1 MSRTEI
7 IIKSTALL
15 NELTRMAME
24 IKSDGKGCP
33 YKLLQVGHTDGETY
47 EEELAAAKPMTDIF
61 AIPMVTSDPHF
72 KENLALAKFRNQ
84 VTIEDAKVDAKMYD
98 TLAAALGEPLMR
110 LFTKSTWAT
119 HQGLHT
125 FVELYAY
132 YRLDV
137 LKVSPRAIE
146 EIMAAAIYDRNQ
158 SYEENMSTLLAIIDA
173 AQPYEA
179 VTQYQQMKMMR
190 DMIKG
195 EPVVRKAYEHYLQQ
209 NPKFEDQSLQGAIKS
224 ITTELKNNP
233 TLHVEQVSST
243 NSILHEEMMEMN
255 ALLIQNQAMQEARI
269 NQLTAA
275 MNVNTAAMASIPRGP
290 KPPTTKYCH
299 LHGSNNTHDGT
310 ECKKMG
316 STGFTMKGKAVTQ
329 AMINNRVP
337 GAVVD
342 GVAGKM

>member
-7 IIKSTALL
+7 IIQSIPLR
-15 NELTRMAME
+15 NELNRMAME

-33 YKLLQVGHTDGETY
+33 YKMNEVGHTDGVNY
-47 EEELAAAKPMTDIF
+47 AAQLAAAKPTTDIL

-84 VTIEDAKVDAKMYD
+84 VAIEDAKVDARMYD
-98 TLAAALGEPLMR
+98 ILAAALGEALMR
-110 LFTKSTWAT
+110 LFAKSTWAK
-119 HQGLHT
+119 HQGIHT

-146 EIMAAAIYDRNQ
+146 EIMAAAVYDRNQ
-158 SYEENMSTLLAIIDA
+158 SYEENMATLLAIIDA

-209 NPKFEDQSLQGAIKS
+209 NPDFEDQSLQGAIKS

-233 TLHVEQVSST
+233 TLHVEQASSI

-255 ALLIQNQAMQEARI
+255 AMLIQNQALQEARI
-269 NQLTAA
+269 NQLQAA
-275 MNVNTAAMASIPRGP
+275 MNANTATSASIPRGP

>member
-7 IIKSTALL
+7 IIGSPALL
-15 NELTRMAME
+15 NQLTRMAME
-24 IKSDGKGCP
+24 IKSDGKGCS
-33 YKLLQVGHTDGETY
+33 YKMLQVGPTDGENY
-47 EEELAAAKPMTDIF
+47 EAELTAAKPTLDVL
-61 AIPMVTSDPHF
+61 AIPMNTRDPNF
-72 KENLALAKFRNQ
+72 KENLELAKFRNK
-84 VTIEDAKVDAKMYD
+84 VTIDDARIDAKMYD
-98 TLAAALGEPLMR
+98 TLAATLGDSLMR
-110 LFTKSTWAT
+110 LFTKSTWAK

-132 YRLDV
+132 YRGDV
-137 LKVSPRAIE
+137 LKVSPKAIE
-146 EIMAAAIYDRNQ
+146 DILAAAVYDRNL
-158 SYEENMSTLLAIIDA
+158 SFEENMSTLLAIIDA
-173 AQPYEA
+173 VQPYEG

-195 EPVVRKAYEHYLQQ
+195 EPVIREAYEHYLLRK
-209 NPKFEDQSLQGAIKS
+209 PKFDDQSLQGAIKS

-233 TLHVEQVSST
+233 TTHFDQVSSI
-243 NSILHEEMMEMN
+243 NNMRHDELMEVN
-255 ALLIQNQAMQEARI
+255 GQLLQVQAMQEARI
-269 NQLTAA
+269 NQLMAA
-275 MNVNTAAMASIPRGP
+275 VNMMPIAPTPSAPRV
-290 KPPTTKYCH
+290 TTKYCH
-299 LHGSNNTHDGT
+299 LHGSNNTHNGT

>member
-7 IIKSTALL
+7 IIKGPALL
-15 NELTRMAME
+15 NQLTRMAM
-24 IKSDGKGCP
+24 KTKTDGKGCS
-33 YKLLQVGHTDGETY
+33 YKMLQVGPTDGENY
-47 EEELAAAKPMTDIF
+47 EAELTAAKPTLEFLDIP
-61 AIPMVTSDPHF
+61 INTRDPNF

-84 VTIEDAKVDAKMYD
+84 VTIDDARIDAEMYD
-98 TLAAALGEPLMR
+98 TLAAILGESLMR
-110 LFTKSTWAT
+110 LFTKSTWAK

-137 LKVSPRAIE
+137 LKVSPKAIE
-146 EIMAAAIYDRNQ
+146 EILAAAVYDRNQ

-173 AQPYEA
+173 VQPYEG

-195 EPVVRKAYEHYLQQ
+195 EPVIREAYEHYLLRK
-209 NPKFEDQSLQGAIKS
+209 PKFDDQSLQGAIKS

-233 TLHVEQVSST
+233 TTHFDQVSSI
-243 NSILHEEMMEMN
+243 NNMRHEELMEVN
-255 ALLIQNQAMQEARI
+255 GQLLQVQAMQEARI
-269 NQLTAA
+269 NQLMAA
-275 MNVNTAAMASIPRGP
+275 VNMMPIAPTPYAPRV
-290 KPPTTKYCH
+290 TTKYCH

-316 STGFTMKGKAVTQ
+316 SPGFMIKGKAVTQ
-329 AMINNRVP
+329 AMIGNRVP
-337 GAVVD
+337 GAVVE
-342 GVAGKM
+342 GVKGKM

>member
-1 MSRTEI
+1 
-7 IIKSTALL
+7 
-15 NELTRMAME
+15 
-24 IKSDGKGCP
+24 
-33 YKLLQVGHTDGETY
+33 
-47 EEELAAAKPMTDIF
+47 
-61 AIPMVTSDPHF
+61 
-72 KENLALAKFRNQ
+72 
-84 VTIEDAKVDAKMYD
+84 
-98 TLAAALGEPLMR
+98 
-110 LFTKSTWAT
+110 
-119 HQGLHT
+119 
-125 FVELYAY
+125 
-132 YRLDV
+132 
-137 LKVSPRAIE
+137 
-146 EIMAAAIYDRNQ
+146 
-158 SYEENMSTLLAIIDA
+158 LAIIDA

-195 EPVVRKAYEHYLQQ
+195 EPVVRKAYEHYLLQ
-209 NPKFEDQSLQGAIKS
+209 NPKFEDQSIQEASKS
-224 ITTELKNNP
+224 ITTELRNNP
-233 TLHVEQVSST
+233 TLHVDQASSINNVQVQ
-243 NSILHEEMMEMN
+243 EDMMEIN
-255 ALLIQNQAMQEARI
+255 NQLIQVQAMQEARI
-269 NQLTAA
+269 NQLQAA

>member
-1 MSRTEI
+1 
-7 IIKSTALL
+7 
-15 NELTRMAME
+15 
-24 IKSDGKGCP
+24 
-33 YKLLQVGHTDGETY
+33 
-47 EEELAAAKPMTDIF
+47 
-61 AIPMVTSDPHF
+61 
-72 KENLALAKFRNQ
+72 
-84 VTIEDAKVDAKMYD
+84 
-98 TLAAALGEPLMR
+98 
-110 LFTKSTWAT
+110 
-119 HQGLHT
+119 
-125 FVELYAY
+125 
-132 YRLDV
+132 
-137 LKVSPRAIE
+137 
-146 EIMAAAIYDRNQ
+146 
-158 SYEENMSTLLAIIDA
+158 
-173 AQPYEA
+173 
-179 VTQYQQMKMMR
+179 MMR

-209 NPKFEDQSLQGAIKS
+209 NPDFEDQSLQGAIKS

-233 TLHVEQVSST
+233 TLHVEQASSI

-255 ALLIQNQAMQEARI
+255 AMLIQNQALQEARI
-269 NQLTAA
+269 NQLQAA
-275 MNVNTAAMASIPRGP
+275 MNANTATTASIPRGP

>member
-7 IIKSTALL
+7 IIKGPALL

-24 IKSDGKGCP
+24 IKSDGKGCS
-33 YKLLQVGHTDGETY
+33 YKLLQVGPTDGENY
-47 EEELAAAKPMTDIF
+47 EAQLAEAKPTTDVL
-61 AIPMVTSDPHF
+61 AIPMNTRDPNF

-84 VTIEDAKVDAKMYD
+84 VTIDDARIDAKMYD
-98 TLAAALGEPLMR
+98 TLAATLGDSLMR
-110 LFTKSTWAT
+110 LFTKSTWAK

-137 LKVSPRAIE
+137 LKVSPKAIE
-146 EIMAAAIYDRNQ
+146 EILAAAVYDRNQ

-173 AQPYEA
+173 VQPYEG

-195 EPVVRKAYEHYLQQ
+195 EPVIREAYEHYLLRK
-209 NPKFEDQSLQGAIKS
+209 PKFEDQSLQGAIKS

-233 TLHVEQVSST
+233 TTHFDQVSSI
-243 NSILHEEMMEMN
+243 NNMRHEELMEVN
-255 ALLIQNQAMQEARI
+255 GQLLQVQAMQEARI
-269 NQLTAA
+269 NQLMAA
-275 MNVNTAAMASIPRGP
+275 VNMMPIAPTPSAPRV
-290 KPPTTKYCH
+290 TTKYCH

-337 GAVVD
+337 GAMVD

>member
-7 IIKSTALL
+7 IIKGPALL
-15 NELTRMAME
+15 NQLTRMAM
-24 IKSDGKGCP
+24 KTKTDGKGCS
-33 YKLLQVGHTDGETY
+33 YKMLQVGPTDGENY
-47 EEELAAAKPMTDIF
+47 EAELTAAKPTLDYLDIP
-61 AIPMVTSDPHF
+61 INTRDPNF

-84 VTIEDAKVDAKMYD
+84 VTIDDARIDAEMYD
-98 TLAAALGEPLMR
+98 TLAAILGESLMR
-110 LFTKSTWAT
+110 LFTKSTWAK

-137 LKVSPRAIE
+137 LKVSPKAIE
-146 EIMAAAIYDRNQ
+146 EILAAAVYDRNQ

-173 AQPYEA
+173 VQPYEG

-195 EPVVRKAYEHYLQQ
+195 EPVIREAYEHYLLRK
-209 NPKFEDQSLQGAIKS
+209 PKFDDQSLQGAIKS

-233 TLHVEQVSST
+233 TTHFDQVSSI
-243 NSILHEEMMEMN
+243 NNMRHEELMEVN
-255 ALLIQNQAMQEARI
+255 GQLLQVQAMQEARI
-269 NQLTAA
+269 NQLMAA
-275 MNVNTAAMASIPRGP
+275 VNMMPIAPTPYAPRV
-290 KPPTTKYCH
+290 TTKYCH

-316 STGFTMKGKAVTQ
+316 SPGFMIKGKAVTQ
-329 AMINNRVP
+329 AMIGNRVP
-337 GAVVD
+337 GAVVE
-342 GVAGKM
+342 GVKGKM

>member
-1 MSRTEI
+1 
-7 IIKSTALL
+7 
-15 NELTRMAME
+15 MAME

-33 YKLLQVGHTDGETY
+33 YKLLEVGHTDGENY
-47 EEELAAAKPMTDIF
+47 EAELAAAKPMTDIF

-84 VTIEDAKVDAKMYD
+84 VTIDDARIDAKMYD
-98 TLAAALGEPLMR
+98 TLAATLGESLMR
-110 LFTKSTWAT
+110 LFTKSTWAK

-137 LKVSPRAIE
+137 LKVSPKAIE
-146 EIMAAAIYDRNQ
+146 DILAAAVYDRNL
-158 SYEENMSTLLAIIDA
+158 SFEENMSTLLAIIDA
-173 AQPYEA
+173 VQPYEG

-195 EPVVRKAYEHYLQQ
+195 EPVIREAYEHYLLRK
-209 NPKFEDQSLQGAIKS
+209 PKFEDQSLQGAIKS

-233 TLHVEQVSST
+233 TTHFDQVSSI
-243 NSILHEEMMEMN
+243 NNMRHDELMEVN
-255 ALLIQNQAMQEARI
+255 GQLLQVQAMQEARI
-269 NQLTAA
+269 NQLMAA
-275 MNVNTAAMASIPRGP
+275 VNMMPIAPTPSAPRV
-290 KPPTTKYCH
+290 TTKYCH

-316 STGFTMKGKAVTQ
+316 SPGFMIKGKAVTQ
-329 AMINNRVP
+329 AMIGNRVP
-337 GAVVD
+337 GAVVE
-342 GVAGKM
+342 GVKGKM

>member
-7 IIKSTALL
+7 IIKGPALL
-15 NELTRMAME
+15 NQLTRMAME
-24 IKSDGKGCP
+24 TKTDGKGCS
-33 YKLLQVGHTDGETY
+33 YKLLQVGPTDGENY
-47 EEELAAAKPMTDIF
+47 EAELTAAKPTQDF
-61 AIPMVTSDPHF
+61 LAIPMNTRDPNF

-84 VTIEDAKVDAKMYD
+84 VTIDDARIDAKMYD
-98 TLAAALGEPLMR
+98 TLAATLGDSLMR
-110 LFTKSTWAT
+110 LFTKSTWAK

-146 EIMAAAIYDRNQ
+146 EILAAAVYDRNQ

-173 AQPYEA
+173 VQPYEG

-195 EPVVRKAYEHYLQQ
+195 EPVIREAYEHYLLRK
-209 NPKFEDQSLQGAIKS
+209 PKFEDQSLQGAIKS

-233 TLHVEQVSST
+233 TTHFDQVSSI
-243 NSILHEEMMEMN
+243 NNMRHDELMEVN
-255 ALLIQNQAMQEARI
+255 GQLLQVQAMQEARI
-269 NQLTAA
+269 NQLMAA
-275 MNVNTAAMASIPRGP
+275 VNMMPIAPTPSAPRV
-290 KPPTTKYCH
+290 TTKYCH

-316 STGFTMKGKAVTQ
+316 SPGFMIKGKAVTQ
-329 AMINNRVP
+329 AMIGNRVP
-337 GAVVD
+337 GAVVE
-342 GVAGKM
+342 GVKGKM

>member
-7 IIKSTALL
+7 IIKGPALL
-15 NELTRMAME
+15 NQLTRMAME
-24 IKSDGKGCP
+24 TKTDGNGCS
-33 YKLLQVGHTDGETY
+33 YKLLQVGHTDGENY
-47 EEELAAAKPMTDIF
+47 EAELTAAKPTLDYLD
-61 AIPMVTSDPHF
+61 IPMNTGDPNF

-84 VTIEDAKVDAKMYD
+84 VTNDDARIDAKMYD
-98 TLAAALGEPLMR
+98 TLAAVLGESLMR
-110 LFTKSTWAT
+110 LFTKSTWAK

-137 LKVSPRAIE
+137 LKVSPKAIE
-146 EIMAAAIYDRNQ
+146 EILAAAVYDRNQ

-173 AQPYEA
+173 VQPYEG

-195 EPVVRKAYEHYLQQ
+195 EPVIREAYEHYLLRK
-209 NPKFEDQSLQGAIKS
+209 PKFDDQSLQGAIKS

-233 TLHVEQVSST
+233 TTHFDQVSSI
-243 NSILHEEMMEMN
+243 NNMRHEELMEVN
-255 ALLIQNQAMQEARI
+255 GQLLQVQAMQEAKI
-269 NQLTAA
+269 NQLMAA
-275 MNVNTAAMASIPRGP
+275 VNMMPIAPTPSAPRV
-290 KPPTTKYCH
+290 TTKYCH

-316 STGFTMKGKAVTQ
+316 RPGFMIKGKAVTQ
-329 AMINNRVP
+329 AMIGNRVP
-337 GAVVD
+337 GAVVE
-342 GVAGKM
+342 GVKGKM

>member
-7 IIKSTALL
+7 IIKGPALL
-15 NELTRMAME
+15 NQLTRMAME
-24 IKSDGKGCP
+24 TKTDGKGCS
-33 YKLLQVGHTDGETY
+33 YKLLQVGHTDGENY
-47 EEELAAAKPMTDIF
+47 EAELTAAKPTLDVL
-61 AIPMVTSDPHF
+61 AIPMNTRDPNF

-84 VTIEDAKVDAKMYD
+84 VTNDDARIDAKMYD
-98 TLAAALGEPLMR
+98 TLAAVLGESLMR
-110 LFTKSTWAT
+110 LFTKSTWAK

-137 LKVSPRAIE
+137 LKVSPKAIE
-146 EIMAAAIYDRNQ
+146 EILAAAVYDRNQ

-173 AQPYEA
+173 VQPYEG

-195 EPVVRKAYEHYLQQ
+195 EPVIREAYEHYLLRK
-209 NPKFEDQSLQGAIKS
+209 PKFDDQSLQGAIKS

-233 TLHVEQVSST
+233 TTHFDQVSSI
-243 NSILHEEMMEMN
+243 NNMRHEELMEVN
-255 ALLIQNQAMQEARI
+255 GQLLQVQAMQEARI
-269 NQLTAA
+269 NQLMAA
-275 MNVNTAAMASIPRGP
+275 VNMMPIAPTPSAPRV
-290 KPPTTKYCH
+290 TTKYCH

-316 STGFTMKGKAVTQ
+316 SPGFMIKGKAVTQ
-329 AMINNRVP
+329 AMIGNRVP
-337 GAVVD
+337 GAVVE
-342 GVAGKM
+342 GVKGKM

>member
-1 MSRTEI
+1 
-7 IIKSTALL
+7 LL
-15 NELTRMAME
+15 NQLTRMAME
-24 IKSDGKGCP
+24 TKTDGKGCS
-33 YKLLQVGHTDGETY
+33 YKLLQVGPTDGENY
-47 EEELAAAKPMTDIF
+47 EAELTAAKPTQDF
-61 AIPMVTSDPHF
+61 LAIPMNTRDPNF

-84 VTIEDAKVDAKMYD
+84 VTIDDARIDAKMYD
-98 TLAAALGEPLMR
+98 TLAATLGDSLMR
-110 LFTKSTWAT
+110 LFTKSTWAK

-146 EIMAAAIYDRNQ
+146 EILAAAVYDRNQ
-158 SYEENMSTLLAIIDA
+158 SFEENMSTLLAIIDA

-195 EPVVRKAYEHYLQQ
+195 EPVIREAYEHYLLRK
-209 NPKFEDQSLQGAIKS
+209 PKFEDQSLQGAIKS

-233 TLHVEQVSST
+233 TTHFDQVSSI
-243 NSILHEEMMEMN
+243 NNMRHDELMEVN
-255 ALLIQNQAMQEARI
+255 GQLLQVQAMQEARI
-269 NQLTAA
+269 NQLMAA
-275 MNVNTAAMASIPRGP
+275 VNMMPIAPTSSAPRV
-290 KPPTTKYCH
+290 TTKYCH

-316 STGFTMKGKAVTQ
+316 SPGFMIKGKAVTQ
-329 AMINNRVP
+329 AMIGNRVP
-337 GAVVD
+337 GAVVE
-342 GVAGKM
+342 GVKGKM

>member
-7 IIKSTALL
+7 IIKSPALL

-33 YKLLQVGHTDGETY
+33 YKLLQVGPTDGENY
-47 EEELAAAKPMTDIF
+47 EAELAAAKPTTDVL
-61 AIPMVTSDPHF
+61 AIPMNTRDPNF

-84 VTIEDAKVDAKMYD
+84 VTIDDAKIDAKMYD
-98 TLAAALGEPLMR
+98 TLAATLGESLMR
-110 LFTKSTWAT
+110 LFTKSTWAK

-137 LKVSPRAIE
+137 LKVSPKAIE
-146 EIMAAAIYDRNQ
+146 EILAAAVYDRNQ

-195 EPVVRKAYEHYLQQ
+195 EPVIREAYEHYLLRK
-209 NPKFEDQSLQGAIKS
+209 PKFDDQSLQGAIKS

-233 TLHVEQVSST
+233 TTHFDQVSSI
-243 NSILHEEMMEMN
+243 NNMRHDELMEVN
-255 ALLIQNQAMQEARI
+255 GQLLQVQAMQEARI
-269 NQLTAA
+269 NQLMAA
-275 MNVNTAAMASIPRGP
+275 VNMMPIAPTPSAPRV
-290 KPPTTKYCH
+290 TTKYCH

-316 STGFTMKGKAVTQ
+316 SPGFMIKGKAVTQ
-329 AMINNRVP
+329 AMIGNRVP
-337 GAVVD
+337 GAVVE
-342 GVAGKM
+342 GVKGKM

>member
-7 IIKSTALL
+7 IIKGPALL
-15 NELTRMAME
+15 NQLTRMAME
-24 IKSDGKGCP
+24 TKTDGKGCS
-33 YKLLQVGHTDGETY
+33 YKLLQVGHTDGENY
-47 EEELAAAKPMTDIF
+47 EAVITAAKPTLDYLD
-61 AIPMVTSDPHF
+61 IPMNTGDPNL

-84 VTIEDAKVDAKMYD
+84 VTNDDARIDAKMYD
-98 TLAAALGEPLMR
+98 TLAAVLGESLMR
-110 LFTKSTWAT
+110 LFTKSTWAK

-137 LKVSPRAIE
+137 LKVSQKAIE
-146 EIMAAAIYDRNQ
+146 EILAAAVYDRNQ

-173 AQPYEA
+173 VQPYEG

-195 EPVVRKAYEHYLQQ
+195 EPVIREAYEHYLLRK
-209 NPKFEDQSLQGAIKS
+209 PKFDDQSLQGAIKS

-233 TLHVEQVSST
+233 TTHFDQVSSI
-243 NSILHEEMMEMN
+243 NNMRHEELMEVN
-255 ALLIQNQAMQEARI
+255 GQLLQIQAMQEARI
-269 NQLTAA
+269 NQLMAA
-275 MNVNTAAMASIPRGP
+275 VNMMPIAPTPSAPRV
-290 KPPTTKYCH
+290 TTKYCH

-316 STGFTMKGKAVTQ
+316 EPWVH
-329 AMINNRVP
+329 
-337 GAVVD
+337 D
-342 GVAGKM
+342 